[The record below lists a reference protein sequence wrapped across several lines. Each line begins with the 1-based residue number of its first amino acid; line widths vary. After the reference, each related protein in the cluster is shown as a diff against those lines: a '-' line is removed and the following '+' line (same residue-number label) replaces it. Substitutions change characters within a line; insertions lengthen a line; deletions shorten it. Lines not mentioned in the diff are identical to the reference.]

1 MLASRSMNIL
11 PSLLEPHAALLSPA
25 LNRLDELDAEGLLA
39 APVDLEAMVQ
49 HGVDSRPR
57 LDGQR
62 LEFDEPTC
70 VVVTGDVTAETL
82 VLEEQSVLLVLG
94 NLKARSARLY
104 GTALVLGTCEVTE
117 SLVGHGE
124 PHTLTVLGAVQAGRC
139 EMHQQYIMQFLG
151 GGTLASLSDS
161 EGGEEELLELM
172 HAAGSALQVGA

>member
-1 MLASRSMNIL
+1 MSAL
-11 PSLLEPHAALLSPA
+11 PSILEPHASLLSPA
-25 LNRLDELDAEGLLA
+25 LNQLDELDAEGLLA

-49 HGVDSRPR
+49 HGVELRPR
-57 LDGQR
+57 LDGQK
-62 LEFDEPTC
+62 LELSEPTC
-70 VVVTGDVTAETL
+70 VVVTGDVTVETL
-82 VLEEQSVLLVLG
+82 VLEEPSVLLVLG

-104 GTALVLGTCEVTE
+104 GTVLVLGTCEVAE

-172 HAAGSALQVGA
+172 QAAGSELQIGA